1 MIGNLSKSNDTI
13 FYNVRPGDSISKII
27 LRYYGPIPVQ
37 QQNAIISQIQA
48 DNPSV
53 KNPNQIQPNQ
63 LLQISIPP
71 QYCSVSSNRGQ
82 TPTLRVDPQLIKPL
96 QLQWQRA
103 TPKER
108 KMLSTLTPLYF
119 GAGAASITMLKQTFN
134 ANKPLMADMVKN
146 YETYKAEG
154 ITKGQYDYQRKKIIT
169 KFNQKMGPL
178 TRVLNPTRPQSEALR
193 ISKTKGRV
201 PTKNITQQIGRMGK
215 VAKYAAVG
223 GGVLTAVNLGLA
235 CNSIAN
241 TDSKLEKNQIFV
253 EGMGGLVGGTLATAT
268 LLFFI
273 TPVGWAAALVVGVG
287 GAAGGF
293 FSGKGLRTLYTTEFN
308 NLDLTS
314 MTRVDQL
321 CKK

>member
-1 MIGNLSKSNDTI
+1 
-13 FYNVRPGDSISKII
+13 
-27 LRYYGPIPVQ
+27 
-37 QQNAIISQIQA
+37 
-48 DNPSV
+48 
-53 KNPNQIQPNQ
+53 

-71 QYCSVSSNRGQ
+71 QYCSIGSSRWQ

-108 KMLSTLTPLYF
+108 KMLSSLTPLML
-119 GAGAASITMLKQTFN
+119 GTGAASITMLKQTFN
-134 ANKPLMADMVKN
+134 ANKPLMTDMVKN

-178 TRVLNPTRPQSEALR
+178 TRVLNPTQPQSEALR
-193 ISKTKGRV
+193 ISRTKGRV

-235 CNSIAN
+235 CNDIAHTTSI
-241 TDSKLEKNQIFV
+241 ERKNDILV
-253 EGMGGLVGGTLATAT
+253 ESVGGVFGGLVTGAVI
-268 LLFFI
+268 LLMF
-273 TPVGWAAALVVGVG
+273 TPAGWVAALAV

-293 FSGKGLRTLYTTEFN
+293 AIGKGSSFLYDVTGRKIDFASTTGVTNFCN
-308 NLDLTS
+308 
-314 MTRVDQL
+314 
-321 CKK
+321 

>member
-1 MIGNLSKSNDTI
+1 MISNLSKNNDTI
-13 FYNVRPGDSISKII
+13 FYHVRSGDSISKII
-27 LRYYGPIPVQ
+27 QRYYGPIPAQ
-37 QQNAIISQIQA
+37 QRNTIISQIQA
-48 DNPSV
+48 DNPSL
-53 KNPNQIQPNQ
+53 KNPNKIQPNQ

-71 QYCSVSSNRGQ
+71 QYCSVDSTRGR

-108 KMLSTLTPLYF
+108 KMLSTLTPLML
-119 GAGAASITMLKQTFN
+119 GTGAASMTMLKQTFN
-134 ANKPLMADMVKN
+134 ANKPLMVEMVKN

-169 KFNQKMGPL
+169 NFNQRMGPL
-178 TRVLNPTRPQSEALR
+178 TRVLNSTRTQSEALR
-193 ISKTKGRV
+193 ISRTKGRV

-223 GGVLTAVNLGLA
+223 GAVLTAASLGIA
-235 CNSIAN
+235 CGNIAN

-253 EGMGGLVGGTLATAT
+253 ESMGGLVGGALATAT
-268 LLFFI
+268 ILFFLS
-273 TPVGWAAALVVGVG
+273 PAGWVAALVIGVG

-293 FSGKGLRTLYTTEFN
+293 ISGVGLRRLYTAEFN
-308 NLDLTS
+308 TFDLTS
-314 MTRVDQL
+314 MTRVNQL